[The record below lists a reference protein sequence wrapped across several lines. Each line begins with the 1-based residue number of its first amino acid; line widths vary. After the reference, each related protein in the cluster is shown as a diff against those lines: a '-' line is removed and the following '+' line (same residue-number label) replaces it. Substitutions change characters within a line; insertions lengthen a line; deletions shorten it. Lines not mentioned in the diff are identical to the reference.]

1 MIHEVCSCGFPHSD
15 TRGSADMCSSP
26 RLFAAYHV
34 LLRLP
39 VPRHSPCA
47 LLQLTSSVLLSQY
60 RRQSHVLAYTWSAA
74 CPLHRAL
81 QCADFFLA
89 FTRLLNFMIDPHFPF
104 RFRLNHI
111 LDSFPICCLRILHRD
126 CLPVYVMSSCPL
138 RVQEA
143 HASRGMWLRLFR
155 PVRKRPAVSAVSTHH
170 FEDTCVCSFQGT
182 SMPVKNSGGHL
193 LSRTVSSAV
202 PSAGRVLTVVFGM
215 GTGVAPDRIAA

>member
-47 LLQLTSSVLLSQY
+47 LLQLTSVRYCFLTFRVFLPLGSSEPPSGTSAISPAVPCTSVYMVFCLSAPS
-60 RRQSHVLAYTWSAA
+60 RAA
-74 CPLHRAL
+74 MCGLFSCL
-81 QCADFFLA
+81 YQ
-89 FTRLLNFMIDPHFPF
+89 TSLNFMIDPHFPF

-182 SMPVKNSGGHL
+182 SMP
-193 LSRTVSSAV
+193 SSFCFRPL
-202 PSAGRVLTVVFGM
+202 PS
-215 GTGVAPDRIAA
+215 

>member
-1 MIHEVCSCGFPHSD
+1 MWVSPFGHPRISGYVLLPAAFRSLSRPS
-15 TRGSADMCSSP
+15 SAPSAKAFALCSSSVDLIGIALTIP
-26 RLFAAYHV
+26 PAVPCTSVYMVCCLSASSRAAMCGLFSCLY
-34 LLRLP
+34 
-39 VPRHSPCA
+39 
-47 LLQLTSSVLLSQY
+47 QTS
-60 RRQSHVLAYTWSAA
+60 
-74 CPLHRAL
+74 
-81 QCADFFLA
+81 
-89 FTRLLNFMIDPHFPF
+89 LNFMIDPHFPF

-182 SMPVKNSGGHL
+182 SMPSCFCFRPL
-193 LSRTVSSAV
+193 
-202 PSAGRVLTVVFGM
+202 PS
-215 GTGVAPDRIAA
+215 

>member
-1 MIHEVCSCGFPHSD
+1 MLEVLSSGFPHSD

-47 LLQLTSSVLLSQY
+47 LLQLTSVRYCFLTFRVFFPLGSSEPPSGTSAISPAVPCTSVYMVFCLSAPS
-60 RRQSHVLAYTWSAA
+60 RAA
-74 CPLHRAL
+74 MCGLFFLPLP
-81 QCADFFLA
+81 DFFEFYDWTSAPLA
-89 FTRLLNFMIDPHFPF
+89 L
-104 RFRLNHI
+104 RFHPI

-126 CLPVYVMSSCPL
+126 CYPFYVMSSCPL

-182 SMPVKNSGGHL
+182 SMP
-193 LSRTVSSAV
+193 SSFCV
-202 PSAGRVLTVVFGM
+202 RPLPS
-215 GTGVAPDRIAA
+215 

>member
-34 LLRLP
+34 LHRLP

-60 RRQSHVLAYTWSAA
+60 RRQSHVLAYTWSSA

-81 QCADFFLA
+81 QCADFFSCLYQT
-89 FTRLLNFMIDPHFPF
+89 FLNFMIDPHFPF

-138 RVQEA
+138 RVQES
-143 HASRGMWLRLFR
+143 HASRG
-155 PVRKRPAVSAVSTHH
+155 HH